1 MMNSMFENISDYY
14 TDKIRKFGTV
24 PNGVD
29 WKDEYGQIL
38 RFNQLQKII
47 TKSSDFTIGDLGCG
61 YGKLLEYLLNKSFQR
76 FEYIGYDLSKE
87 MISKA
92 KEKFGENEKYHF
104 AYITSPEKMK
114 KTDYIIAS
122 GIFNVKMDYCNKEW
136 SEYIVSTLREM
147 DRKSKCGFSFN
158 ILTKYSDKEYMKDN
172 LFYADPCFFFDY
184 CKQQFSKNVA
194 LLHDYGLYEFT
205 ILVKKIV

>member
-1 MMNSMFENISDYY
+1 MNSMFESISDYY
-14 TDKIRKFGTV
+14 TDKIKKFGTI

-29 WKDEYGQIL
+29 WKDEEGQIL
-38 RFNQLQKII
+38 RFKQLQKII
-47 TKSSDFTIGDLGCG
+47 TQSTDFTIGDLGCG
-61 YGKLLEYLLNKSFQR
+61 YGKLLEYLLNKSFHK

-87 MISKA
+87 MIFRA
-92 KEKFGENEKYHF
+92 KNRFKEEGKYRF
-104 AYITSPEKMK
+104 ICISSPKEIK
-114 KTDYIIAS
+114 KTDYIVAS
-122 GIFNVKMDYCNKEW
+122 GIFNVKMDYCNEEW
-136 SEYIVSTLREM
+136 LEYIVSTLKEM
-147 DRKSKCGFSFN
+147 NRKSKCGFSFN

-205 ILVKKIV
+205 ILVRK